1 MNTRFKRPR
10 DTNQLAKLMVDIA
23 TGQTNDTEIIDNKDP
38 AAVAL
43 GRKGGLKG
51 GVARAASLTPERRK
65 KIAEKAAQSRWVK
78 TTEPDSR

>member
-1 MNTRFKRPR
+1 MFDIYAPV
-10 DTNQLAKLMVDIA
+10 QGIVAALALETKSKVVVA
-23 TGQTNDTEIIDNKDP
+23 IIINVANN